1 MNHPLSRATGPRL
14 LLVIMCLGLT
24 HAAFADNRSTRLDD
38 GSAVGALAAWLE
50 SEHGEPAELA
60 PVLKYGQAVVAS
72 LSAAL
77 AEGPS
82 PVRRERLRRSLEAN
96 YAAYRSAM
104 QDRSPWPVPT
114 QEQYLGHYLD
124 NFDAIYRVRAAQA
137 LAAIGGQQARDA
149 IAKSISAEERAEVR
163 TLLQEL
169 LTEIK

>member
-1 MNHPLSRATGPRL
+1 MNNPLGRATSRQL
-14 LLVIMCLGLT
+14 LLAFLCIGLA
-24 HAAFADNRSTRLDD
+24 HAACADNPSTRLDG

-60 PVLKYGQAVVAS
+60 PILKYGQAVVAS

-77 AEGPS
+77 TEGPS
-82 PVRRERLRRSLEAN
+82 PVRRERLRRSLETN

-114 QEQYLGHYLD
+114 QEQYVGRYLD
-124 NFDAIYRVRAAQA
+124 NFDAMYRIRAAQA

-149 IAKSISAEERAEVR
+149 IARSISAEERGEVR

-169 LTEIK
+169 LAEIK